1 MLAVA
6 PAAVKGFSMSDR
18 RPMSVQDS
26 LWLTMDRPNSL
37 MVIDSIMWMEEPD
50 WDKVSEVVQE
60 RLLDKFPV
68 FGCRPVGTDEGWAWE
83 PDPDFDLDRHLIRVE
98 YDEPADLD
106 DVRAYC
112 EAQRSVPFDKTH
124 PLWVMHQLGPV
135 QFRNGAVGAVMMTRF
150 HHAIA
155 DGIRLTQVL
164 IGMCDMTDAPV
175 ASAVTSGIGGSTNP
189 MAHVS
194 KAAKGVGGR
203 AVGAAT
209 HTASKALEVAEGTVV
224 AATGTVVA
232 ATGTAVGVAKA
243 LPSTA
248 AMTAGMARGAAKELP
263 SMAQDAAGA
272 AIGQALRAAADPE
285 ATLKALPGQLTS
297 TAASAATTALNT
309 AWSAGQLA
317 TGVVGTATGKVTGV
331 AAGLASP
338 AFDLLSDPSQ
348 FVDAVK
354 ALSEVDQT
362 GINNV
367 ASLSKLAFAGRSID
381 TVWSGTPGI
390 EKTAAWA
397 RPMPLDLIKAAGK
410 AEGCTVNDVLIA
422 AVAGALRGYLQHHD
436 AMVDEVVWMIPVSLL
451 PFSADLP
458 KGLGNHFA
466 LVALQMPLH
475 IADPKVRLHELA
487 RRMRRIKNSHEPVLT
502 FGIQRA
508 ISESPSD
515 LGVFLT
521 NFLANKAV
529 GVLTNV
535 PGPRNQMTLAGTP
548 VAGVLGWAPCS
559 GDQPMTI
566 CIFSYNGKVNVGF
579 GTDRD
584 LIPDSDLLAQCF
596 TEAVAEIY
604 EATVGPWPQEV
615 AEGRHGSFER

>member
-1 MLAVA
+1 MGV
-6 PAAVKGFSMSDR
+6 R
-18 RPMSVQDS
+18 RPMSVQDA

-37 MVIDSIMWMEEPD
+37 MVVDSIMWMEEPD
-50 WDKVSEVVQE
+50 WDAVTDVVRE
-60 RLLDKFPV
+60 RLVDRFPV
-68 FGCRPVGTDEGWAWE
+68 FGARPVETDEGWAWE
-83 PDPDFDLDRHLIRVE
+83 PDPDFDLDRHIIRVE

-106 DVRAYC
+106 EVRAYC
-112 EAQRSVPFDKTH
+112 EAQRSIALDKSH
-124 PLWVMHQLGPV
+124 PLWVMHQIGPV
-135 QFRNGAVGAVMMTRF
+135 QFRNGTVGAVIMARF

-164 IGMCDMTDAPV
+164 VGMCDLTDAVEPT
-175 ASAVTSGIGGSTNP
+175 AVTSGIGGSANP
-189 MAHVS
+189 VAHVT

-209 HTASKALEVAEGTVV
+209 QTAAKALEVAEGT
-224 AATGTVVA
+224 AAQA
-232 ATGTAVGVAKA
+232 AGKTLETAKA
-243 LPSTA
+243 LPGTVS
-248 AMTAGMARGAAKELP
+248 MTAGMARGAAKELP
-263 SMAQDAAGA
+263 SMAQDAASM

-285 ATLKALPGQLTS
+285 AAIKALPGQVTS
-297 TAASAATTALNT
+297 TATAAATTAVNT
-309 AWSAGQLA
+309 AWTVGQLA
-317 TGVVGTATGKVTGV
+317 GGIVGKVAGPVLGRAGGVVAGV
-331 AAGLASP
+331 ASP
-338 AFDLLSDPSQ
+338 AFDLVSDPSQ

-354 ALSEVDQT
+354 SLSEVDQT
-362 GINNV
+362 GVNNL
-367 ASLSKLAFAGRSID
+367 ASLSKLAFSGRSVE
-381 TVWSGTPGI
+381 TVWSGTPGV

-397 RPMPLDLIKAAGK
+397 RPMPLDLIKAAGQ
-410 AEGCTVNDVLIA
+410 AEGCTVNDVLIT

-436 AMVDEVVWMIPVSLL
+436 ALVDEVVWMIPVSLL

-458 KGLGNHFA
+458 KDLGNHFA
-466 LVALQMPLH
+466 LVALEMPLH

-508 ISESPSD
+508 ISESPRD

-579 GTDRD
+579 GTDRE

-596 TEAVAEIY
+596 TDAVAEIY
-604 EATVGPWPQEV
+604 EATVGPWPAEV

>member
-1 MLAVA
+1 
-6 PAAVKGFSMSDR
+6 MSDR
-18 RPMSVQDS
+18 RPMSVQDA

-37 MVIDSIMWMEEPD
+37 MVIDSIMWMEQPD
-50 WDKVSEVVQE
+50 WDKVSEVVRE
-60 RLLDKFPV
+60 RLLDRFPV
-68 FGCRPVGTDEGWAWE
+68 FGCRPVETEEGWAWE
-83 PDPDFDLDRHLIRVE
+83 PDPDFDLERHLIRVE

-106 DVRAYC
+106 EVRAYC
-112 EAQRSVPFDKTH
+112 EAQRSVPFDKSH

-135 QFRNGAVGAVMMTRF
+135 QFRNGQVGAVVMTRF

-164 IGMCDMTDAPV
+164 VGMCDLTDAPV
-175 ASAVTSGIGGSTNP
+175 ETAVTSGIGGSVNP
-189 MAHVS
+189 VAHVS

-203 AVGAAT
+203 AVGTATQTAA
-209 HTASKALEVAEGTVV
+209 KALEVTEGTVA
-224 AATGTVVA
+224 AATGA
-232 ATGTAVGVAKA
+232 AVGVAKA
-243 LPSTA
+243 LPGTV
-248 AMTAGMARGAAKELP
+248 AMTAGMAKGAAKELP
-263 SMAQDAAGA
+263 AMAQEAAGA
-272 AIGQALRAAADPE
+272 AVGQAMRAAADPE
-285 ATLKALPGQLTS
+285 GALKALPGQLTS
-297 TAASAATTALNT
+297 TAASAATTAVNT
-309 AWSAGQLA
+309 AWSVGQLA
-317 TGVVGTATGKVTGV
+317 GGVVAKVTGKATGIATTV
-331 AAGLASP
+331 ASP
-338 AFDLLSDPSQ
+338 AFDLVSDPSQ

-362 GINNV
+362 GVNNV
-367 ASLSKLAFAGRSID
+367 ASLSKLAFSGRSVE
-381 TVWSGTPGI
+381 TVWTGTPGVD
-390 EKTAAWA
+390 KTAAWA
-397 RPMPLDLIKAAGK
+397 RPMPLDLIKAAGQ
-410 AEGCTVNDVLIA
+410 AEGCTVNDVLIT

-436 AMVDEVVWMIPVSLL
+436 AMVDEVIWMIPVSLL
-451 PFSADLP
+451 PFSAALP
-458 KGLGNHFA
+458 KDLGNHFA
-466 LVALQMPLH
+466 LVALEMPLH

-508 ISESPSD
+508 ISESPRD

-535 PGPRNQMTLAGTP
+535 PGPRNQMTFAGTP

-579 GTDRD
+579 GTDRE

-596 TEAVAEIY
+596 TDAVAEIY